1 MSKFNRLIVHSKGKL
16 AFDMKLMPNGIWKTV
31 YGPGFADKPKKRGKG
46 GRFASLRRK
55 HMKWLNR

>member
-16 AFDMKLMPNGIWKTV
+16 AFDMKLTPNGIWKTV
-31 YGPGFADKPKKRGKG
+31 YGPGFAEKPKKRVKR
-46 GRFASLRRK
+46 GRFAALRRK